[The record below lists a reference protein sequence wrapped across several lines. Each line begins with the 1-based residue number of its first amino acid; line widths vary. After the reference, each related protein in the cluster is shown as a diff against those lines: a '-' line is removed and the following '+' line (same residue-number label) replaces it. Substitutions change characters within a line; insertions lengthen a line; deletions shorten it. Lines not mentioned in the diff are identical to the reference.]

1 MEKEAKKQRPKY
13 ECIPLDKD
21 DMTAILDMTITTMKN
36 RGGRPFEY
44 PQTEQGLA
52 TFRENTIAFF
62 DYVKQVN
69 QNPDLERKLIPDIEA
84 WATYLGITRTTI
96 FNYEKRGGEWAQTIQ
111 TFKNAMASIKKQL
124 LFNYKIPP
132 MVGVFDLTNNH
143 GYVNSNEF
151 KLTQTLE
158 VNTHKNDLEKAIDEY
173 GLEWDSVKEEFRPR
187 GGQEDIC

>member
-1 MEKEAKKQRPKY
+1 MEKETKKQRPKY

-44 PQTEQGLA
+44 PQTEQGIT

-69 QNPDLERKLIPDIEA
+69 QNPELERKLIPDIEA

-111 TFKNAMASIKKQL
+111 AFKNAMASIKKQL
-124 LFNYKIPP
+124 LFSYKIPP

-151 KLTQTLE
+151 KLTQSLE
-158 VNTHKNDLEKAIDEY
+158 VNTHKTDLEKAIDEY
-173 GLEWDSVKEEFRPR
+173 GLVWDSEKEEFRPR
-187 GGQEDIC
+187 EE

>member
-1 MEKEAKKQRPKY
+1 MESETKKRPKY
-13 ECIPLDKD
+13 ECVILEND
-21 DMTAILDMTITTMKN
+21 DMSAILDMTISTMKN

-44 PQTEQGLA
+44 PQTEQGLT

-62 DYVKQVN
+62 EYVNSVN

-84 WATYLGITRTTI
+84 WATYLGITRVTI

-111 TFKNAMASIKKQL
+111 AFKNAMASIKKQL

-151 KLTQTLE
+151 KLTQNVE
-158 VNTHKNDLEKAIDEY
+158 VTTYKNNLEKAIDDY
-173 GLEWDSVKEEFRPR
+173 GLIWDSENEEFKPR
-187 GGQEDIC
+187 ED